1 MPVSHPVQGENEI
14 VAVKK
19 LRGGFAGVCFP
30 AGGIHR
36 NSRLLMTPASN
47 TKLYTSWL
55 ACRILGED
63 ASFHSEYSVSDG
75 TLYFR
80 PRCNPLLDESRLS
93 VMLEDLTERKIRGIV
108 LETGYCST
116 ACYPRGWNVGDIGE
130 KWGAPISDVC
140 FHENS
145 VSASF
150 RKGENLPFR
159 IVPSST
165 LHRFVLSGTS
175 SEKRVGQNE
184 VMLPR
189 GFHGRVD
196 FAILSP
202 ENFLLRWLDSKLGK
216 TKKPRTL
223 RRGRLRGTPLKT
235 AECTM
240 KEVLFRLNKNSSN
253 IIAELLLL
261 HCAKSAGYAASTEN
275 GSALL
280 RKELAAVGI
289 RDAFIYDG
297 SGLSR
302 GNLVSPASTVRLL
315 TLASEFESIVSSLPV
330 GGVDGT
336 LKKRKLSRSIRA
348 KTGSLGG
355 VQTLSGYAGGE
366 PFSIMVNHF
375 PDEQGMEQSIKDWI
389 DETAMSFV

>member
-1 MPVSHPVQGENEI
+1 M
-14 VAVKK
+14 KK
-19 LRGGFAGVCFP
+19 LGGCLSGECFP
-30 AGGIHR
+30 AKSTCR
-36 NSRLLMTPASN
+36 NSRLLLTPASN

-55 ACRILGED
+55 ACRMLGED
-63 ASFHSEYSVSDG
+63 ASFHSEYAVSDG
-75 TLYFR
+75 ILYFR

-93 VMLEDLTERKIRGIV
+93 EMLEDMAERRIRGVV

-116 ACYPRGWNVGDIGE
+116 GRYPPGWSIGDVGE

-140 FHENS
+140 FNENY

-150 RKGENLPFR
+150 RKGENLPYRTAPSTLIHSFSLSD
-159 IVPSST
+159 SST
-165 LHRFVLSGTS
+165 GKSVGEYEVVLP
-175 SEKRVGQNE
+175 Q
-184 VMLPR
+184 

-202 ENFLLRWLDSKLGK
+202 EDFLLRWLDVKLGK
-216 TKKPRTL
+216 LVKHRTL
-223 RRGRLRGTPLKT
+223 RRGRFHGTPLKT
-235 AECTM
+235 AECSM
-240 KEVLFRLNKNSSN
+240 REVLLRLNKNSSN

-261 HCAKSAGYAASTEN
+261 HCARSAGYTASTGN
-275 GSALL
+275 GSELL
-280 RKELAAVGI
+280 RKEPAATGI

-297 SGLSR
+297 SSLSR
-302 GNLVSPASTVRLL
+302 GNLVSPSSTVKLL
-315 TLASEFESIVSSLPV
+315 GLASEFDSIVSSLPV

-355 VQTLSGYAGGE
+355 VQTLSGYAGTE

-375 PDEQGMEQSIKDWI
+375 QDEPGMEQSVKDWV